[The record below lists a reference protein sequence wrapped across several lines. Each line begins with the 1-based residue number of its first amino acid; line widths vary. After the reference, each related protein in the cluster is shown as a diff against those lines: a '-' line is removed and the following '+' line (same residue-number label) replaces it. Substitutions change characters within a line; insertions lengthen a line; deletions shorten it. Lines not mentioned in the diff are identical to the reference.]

1 MDTLGCYGNRF
12 VHTPHL
18 DALAASGLRFENAF
32 CNSPVCTPS
41 RASLL
46 TGRYPRTNR
55 CRKNGH
61 SLPRNETLVTRL
73 LAEAGYDC
81 GLAGKLH
88 LSACHPSVTPD
99 CEPRLD
105 DGYREFHW
113 SHHPAADWPG
123 NGYSKWLARHGA
135 SYCTTP
141 LAETRHVVRGLDA
154 PWQQTTWCAD
164 RAIDFIERHADN
176 EQPWLF
182 SVNFFA
188 PHHPFDPPA
197 SHLERYRS
205 RLAEIPLPAFTPGEL
220 ERKTTHQRR
229 DHAAA
234 YGVPELYP
242 YPEMSDDEHRLV
254 RAAYWA
260 MIDLI
265 DEQVGRILE
274 VLERTGQ
281 RERTLI
287 IFMSDHG
294 ELLGD
299 HGIYLKGPHFYD
311 ASVRVPLLLS
321 LPGIVPRGSAP
332 GLVELV
338 DLAPTLLRLAGLPD
352 SPAMQG
358 RPLQPLFDNPAAP
371 HRANVFC
378 ENNDFDDPGFAMM
391 VRTARHKLMTYH
403 NSEGELYDLVA
414 DPGEV
419 HNLWHEPSANLQK
432 IEMLNL
438 LVDRLAQTADPLPA
452 RCVPW

>member
-12 VHTPHL
+12 VHTPRL

-61 SLPRNETLVTRL
+61 SLPPNETLVTRL
-73 LAEAGYDC
+73 LADAGYDC

-88 LSACHPSVTPD
+88 LSACHPSIAPET
-99 CEPRLD
+99 EPRLN

-123 NGYSKWLARHGA
+123 NGYSQWLARQGT
-135 SYCTTP
+135 SYRTTP
-141 LAETRHVVRGLDA
+141 LPETRHVVRGLEG
-154 PWQQTTWCAD
+154 PFQQTTWCAE
-164 RAIDFIERHADN
+164 RAIDFIDRHAGAD
-176 EQPWLF
+176 QPWLF
-182 SVNFFA
+182 SVNLFA

-197 SHLERYRS
+197 AHLARYRD

-220 ERKTTHQRR
+220 DRKTTHQRR

-242 YPEMSDDEHRLV
+242 YPEMSDTEHRLI

-265 DEQVGRILE
+265 DEQVGRILDA
-274 VLERTGQ
+274 LDRTGQ
-281 RERTLI
+281 RDNTLV

-321 LPGIVPRGSAP
+321 LPGVVPPGVAR
-332 GLVELV
+332 GLVELI
-338 DLAPTLLRLAGLPD
+338 DLAPTLLRFAGIPD
-352 SPAMQG
+352 SPAIQG
-358 RPLQPLFDNPAAP
+358 WPLQPLFGDPARS
-371 HRANVFC
+371 HRPSVFC

-391 VRTARHKLMTYH
+391 VRTERLKLMSYH
-403 NSEGELYDLVA
+403 NGEGELYDLAA

-419 HNLWHEPSANLQK
+419 HNLWSDASRHLQK
-432 IEMLNL
+432 MEMLNL
-438 LVDRLAQTADPLPA
+438 LVERLAQTADPLPA
-452 RCVPW
+452 RRVPW